1 MKMKISLVVLLTAL
15 INLNSFGQEKY
26 VKPDYLE
33 TYFSW
38 GAIIYSAPTLLL
50 SDAKLLT
57 PNSKILQGDLSNF
70 TRSFGFAGFGNQI
83 GYSTHNPINSSAIGG
98 AVFEA
103 QLGNYNFGKAK
114 DRKRSPQL
122 RVGFGYGSTQSVGGF
137 WSNTSTS
144 PSDTFVSSGG
154 KKIFTDSVSY
164 ESVNVS
170 YSSSQA
176 RVMADI
182 LFHTN
187 PDRRFSIYVGIGL
200 QLGATFNNQTQVY
213 YAASNYI
220 TSGKD
225 QNLEVIS
232 RGETTSK
239 NEWNN
244 NKGGWLIGAYVPMG
258 VSYRLGKTTN
268 VLNQTSV
275 FMEFKP
281 GITAMAIPE
290 LQTYLLPF
298 VQSNYGVRVRF

>member
-1 MKMKISLVVLLTAL
+1 
-15 INLNSFGQEKY
+15 
-26 VKPDYLE
+26 
-33 TYFSW
+33 
-38 GAIIYSAPTLLL
+38 
-50 SDAKLLT
+50 
-57 PNSKILQGDLSNF
+57 
-70 TRSFGFAGFGNQI
+70 
-83 GYSTHNPINSSAIGG
+83 
-98 AVFEA
+98 
-103 QLGNYNFGKAK
+103 
-114 DRKRSPQL
+114 
-122 RVGFGYGSTQSVGGF
+122 
-137 WSNTSTS
+137 
-144 PSDTFVSSGG
+144 
-154 KKIFTDSVSY
+154 
-164 ESVNVS
+164 
-170 YSSSQA
+170 
-176 RVMADI
+176 MADI